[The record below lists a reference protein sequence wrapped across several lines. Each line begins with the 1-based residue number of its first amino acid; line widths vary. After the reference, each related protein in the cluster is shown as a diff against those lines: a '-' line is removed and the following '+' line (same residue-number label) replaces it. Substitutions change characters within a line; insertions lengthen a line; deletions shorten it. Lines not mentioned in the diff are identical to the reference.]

1 MKKCI
6 WIILVLILAAVL
18 LAACQSSQLATPTAA
33 NTVAPTV
40 QPAVSE
46 TALTITGPQGSKTLT
61 LDDLEK
67 MPAVEG
73 QAGIKSSTGAITPPA
88 LYKGVLLTD
97 LVQLVGGLNANTGV
111 QIGAKDGY
119 DMTFSADQITQGNF
133 VTYDPATGD
142 EITNAGKLQVLIA
155 YEMNGKPLDSTQDG
169 TLKLVVISDKPTQI
183 TDGHWAVRFINSI
196 ELKALAAAWSLDLQ
210 GAISDTV
217 DRGTFESC
225 STSTCHQAGWTDG
238 KAQKWTGTPL
248 YLLVGRVDDNTK
260 HGTGA
265 FNTQLADQGYTIAVV
280 GKDGY
285 TATFTSAQIKDDK
298 NIIVANQVNGN
309 ELADK
314 DFPLKLVG
322 SELTNKQMVGGIA
335 KIILH
340 LSGQAG
346 GSPTAAAPM
355 GTMPAATTVPAATQS
370 ATTSSSATLA
380 LTGLVQTQENW
391 SLSDLKNMNVAT
403 MTVDVPKQ
411 GQQQVQGI
419 HLNGLLNMAQLKPG
433 AKSLIFT
440 ASDGYSVTL
449 DLSTVQ
455 SCTDCLVAFNDSG
468 GFSTVMPNLPGS
480 DWVKNVVKMEVK

>member
-265 FNTQLADQGYTIAVV
+265 FNTQLADQGYTIDVV

-322 SELTNKQMVGGIA
+322 S
-335 KIILH
+335 
-340 LSGQAG
+340 
-346 GSPTAAAPM
+346 
-355 GTMPAATTVPAATQS
+355 
-370 ATTSSSATLA
+370 
-380 LTGLVQTQENW
+380 
-391 SLSDLKNMNVAT
+391 
-403 MTVDVPKQ
+403 
-411 GQQQVQGI
+411 
-419 HLNGLLNMAQLKPG
+419 
-433 AKSLIFT
+433 
-440 ASDGYSVTL
+440 
-449 DLSTVQ
+449 
-455 SCTDCLVAFNDSG
+455 
-468 GFSTVMPNLPGS
+468 
-480 DWVKNVVKMEVK
+480 